1 MKLYGITMEHWNGS
15 MYSFNP
21 SKDIML
27 YFSKSIRDKDLS
39 KLVSDADT
47 NYTAFEI
54 ETED

>member
-15 MYSFNP
+15 IYSFNP
-21 SKDIML
+21 SEDIML
-27 YFSKSIRDKDLS
+27 FFSKSIRNKVMS

-47 NYTAFEI
+47 NYTVFEI

>member
-21 SKDIML
+21 SEDIML